1 MRTVLILAILA
12 AVAGGGYWNWKS
24 SADPADSAASAPK
37 GGGGGG
43 GGMPVEAA
51 VIEAESL
58 SRTAVAIGTLR
69 SAESV
74 VISSEIAGR
83 IVDIGFD
90 EGQPIDAGA
99 LLFRLDDSILK
110 AERNQARANLTL
122 ARRNNERAQE
132 LHRKNLASARERDE
146 TAANLEVAQAALELA
161 EARLDKATIRAP
173 FSGIAGLRRVSPGDY
188 VTAGTALVNLEA
200 IDTLKVDFRVAE
212 KALPA
217 LATGQ
222 QLTLNV
228 DAWPGERFAA
238 EVYAI
243 DPRVDVANRSI
254 GLRARLENPDGKL
267 RPGLFAKVMLAFATV
282 DDAVLVPEQAV
293 MPRGEQS
300 FIYVIEDG
308 KAAIRPVKLGL
319 RRAGRVQVVDGVNA
333 GETIVTA
340 GWQKIGP
347 GSEVMPINLK
357 PPAEAD
363 AKSEG

>member
-1 MRTVLILAILA
+1 MRIVLILAAIA
-12 AVAGGGYWNWKS
+12 AAIGGGYWYWQS
-24 SADPADSAASAPK
+24 DDGAAAGAAPGG

-69 SAESV
+69 SSESV

-83 IVDIGFD
+83 IVEIGFD
-90 EGQPIDAGA
+90 EGQAIEAGA

-122 ARRNNERAQE
+122 ARRNHERAQE
-132 LHRKNLASARERDE
+132 LHRKDLASARERDE
-146 TAANLEVAQAALELA
+146 AAANLEVAQATLELA
-161 EARLDKATIRAP
+161 EARLEKATLRAP
-173 FSGIAGLRRVSPGDY
+173 FAGITGLRQVSPGDY

-222 QLTLNV
+222 QLTLEV
-228 DAWPGERFAA
+228 DAWPGEQFTA

-243 DPRVDVANRSI
+243 DPRVDVANRSV
-254 GLRARLENPDGKL
+254 GLRARLPNPDAKL
-267 RPGLFAKVMLAFATV
+267 RPGLFAKVTLAFDTV
-282 DDAVLVPEQAV
+282 PDAVLIPEQAV

-300 FIYVIEDG
+300 FVYVIEDG
-308 KAAIRPVKLGL
+308 KAAIRPVKLGQ
-319 RRAGRVQVVDGVNA
+319 RRAGRVQVLEGVA
-333 GETIVTA
+333 DGETIVTA

-347 GSEVMPINLK
+347 GSAVMPINLK
-357 PPAEAD
+357 PLAGAD
-363 AKSEG
+363 TTGEG